1 MKSDVISEA
10 ALPQDDGQFV
20 WPFLVLPVGTR
31 PILSRPNHQFG
42 TGRPAWHLPLP
53 QGSAGQ
59 PLHLMCGLLNDT
71 WGDATIML
79 PDLTGDE
86 VEQLLQFLYGKLT
99 VVERP
104 GHIYSCLGFSG
115 DRTLQVG
122 GFGNMEVEEKV
133 LEETL
138 EVEAIEGDLKLTNFE
153 L

>member
-1 MKSDVISEA
+1 
-10 ALPQDDGQFV
+10 
-20 WPFLVLPVGTR
+20 
-31 PILSRPNHQFG
+31 
-42 TGRPAWHLPLP
+42 
-53 QGSAGQ
+53 
-59 PLHLMCGLLNDT
+59 
-71 WGDATIML
+71 ML